1 MRFGFGFGKDRK
13 RESDRLSQTGQEMKR
28 GKKRLEEDGKID
40 KEEEKDVLCFASL
53 LNRFE
58 GKFFSFEESQ
68 RPKKVSSN
76 FFRFCS

>member
-1 MRFGFGFGKDRK
+1 
-13 RESDRLSQTGQEMKR
+13 MKR

-68 RPKKVSSN
+68 WPKKVSSN